1 MNQTGRHG
9 QAQGPKAKVLLVDD
23 HPIVRQGLGQLIDA
37 ERDMELCA
45 EAGDAPAAL
54 AAIERG
60 PPDLAIV
67 DISLSG
73 SDGLELVKQI
83 REQWPAV
90 KVLVL
95 SMHSESVYAER
106 TLSAGAQGY
115 IMKQEPPDRILHA
128 MRQVLRNEVYL
139 SETLQTKLLHRL
151 VGGGGG
157 RERTPIERLTDRELT
172 VLRLIGAGR
181 GTRQVAEELG
191 LSVKTIETYRE
202 NLKRKLHLD
211 SAAEL
216 VQYAVRW
223 LQTESGG

>member
-1 MNQTGRHG
+1 MTGNAGAGAPGHPAR
-9 QAQGPKAKVLLVDD
+9 VLLVDD
-23 HPIVRQGLGQLIDA
+23 HPIVRQGLEQLIDA
-37 ERDMELCA
+37 EQDLTVCA
-45 EAGDAPAAL
+45 QASDAPTAL
-54 AAIERG
+54 AAVEQER
-60 PPDLAIV
+60 PDLAVV
-67 DISLSG
+67 DISLAG

-83 REQWPAV
+83 RERWPAV
-90 KVLVL
+90 KVMVL

-128 MRQVLRNEVYL
+128 MREVLQGNVFL
-139 SETLQTKLLHRL
+139 SDALRAKLLQRL
-151 VGGGGG
+151 VGVTAG

-181 GTRQVAEELG
+181 GTRKIAQELG

-223 LQTESGG
+223 LQQESGG

>member
-1 MNQTGRHG
+1 MTERRG
-9 QAQGPKAKVLLVDD
+9 QGTPNHPARVLLVDD

-37 ERDMELCA
+37 EPDLALSA
-45 EAGDAPAAL
+45 EAADAPAAL
-54 AAIERG
+54 SAVEREV
-60 PPDLAIV
+60 PDLAIV
-67 DISLSG
+67 DISLAG
-73 SDGLELVKQI
+73 SDGLELVRQI
-83 REQWPAV
+83 RERWPSV
-90 KVLVL
+90 RVLVL

-128 MRQVLRNEVYL
+128 MREVLRNEVFL
-139 SETLQTKLLHRL
+139 SDKLRTKLLHRL
-151 VGGGGG
+151 VGGGRD

-181 GTRQVAEELG
+181 GTRQIAEELR

-202 NLKRKLHLD
+202 NLKRKLHLE

-216 VQYAVRW
+216 VQYAVSW
-223 LQTESGG
+223 LQEESGG

>member
-1 MNQTGRHG
+1 MNH
-9 QAQGPKAKVLLVDD
+9 PAKVLLVDD

-37 ERDMELCA
+37 EQDMQVCA
-45 EAGDAPAAL
+45 QAGDAPAAL
-54 AAIERG
+54 AAVQQEL
-60 PPDLAIV
+60 PDLAIV
-67 DISLSG
+67 DISLAG
-73 SDGLELVKQI
+73 SDGLELVKQL
-83 REQWPAV
+83 RESWPTV
-90 KVLVL
+90 RVLVL

-128 MRQVLRNEVYL
+128 MREVLRDEVFL
-139 SETLQTKLLHRL
+139 SDALRTKLLHRL
-151 VGGGGG
+151 VGGGKG

-181 GTRQVAEELG
+181 GTRQIAQELG

-216 VQYAVRW
+216 MQYAVSW
-223 LQTESGG
+223 LQEESGR

>member
-1 MNQTGRHG
+1 MSEGAAAGTPGHPAR
-9 QAQGPKAKVLLVDD
+9 VLLVDD

-37 ERDMELCA
+37 EQDLQVCA
-45 EAGDAPAAL
+45 QAGDAPTAL
-54 AAIERG
+54 AAVEQE

-67 DISLSG
+67 DISLAG
-73 SDGLELVKQI
+73 SDGLALVKQI
-83 REQWPAV
+83 RERWPTV
-90 KVLVL
+90 RVLVL

-128 MRQVLRNEVYL
+128 MREVLQGEVFL
-139 SETLQTKLLHRL
+139 SDKLRTKLLQRL
-151 VGGGGG
+151 VGGGSGG
-157 RERTPIERLTDRELT
+157 ERTPIERLTDRELT

-181 GTRQVAEELG
+181 GTRQIAQELG
-191 LSVKTIETYRE
+191 LSVKTVETYRE

-223 LQTESGG
+223 LQKESGG

>member
-1 MNQTGRHG
+1 MNH
-9 QAQGPKAKVLLVDD
+9 PAKVLLVDD

-37 ERDMELCA
+37 EQDMQVCA
-45 EAGDAPAAL
+45 QAGDAPAAL
-54 AAIERG
+54 AAVRHEL
-60 PPDLAIV
+60 PDLAIV
-67 DISLSG
+67 DISLAG
-73 SDGLELVKQI
+73 SDGLELVRQI
-83 REQWPAV
+83 RESWPTV
-90 KVLVL
+90 RVLVL

-128 MRQVLRNEVYL
+128 MREVLRDEVFL
-139 SETLQTKLLHRL
+139 SDTLRTKLLQRL
-151 VGGGGG
+151 VGGGKG

-181 GTRQVAEELG
+181 GTRQIAQELG

-216 VQYAVRW
+216 MQYAVSW
-223 LQTESGG
+223 LQEESGR